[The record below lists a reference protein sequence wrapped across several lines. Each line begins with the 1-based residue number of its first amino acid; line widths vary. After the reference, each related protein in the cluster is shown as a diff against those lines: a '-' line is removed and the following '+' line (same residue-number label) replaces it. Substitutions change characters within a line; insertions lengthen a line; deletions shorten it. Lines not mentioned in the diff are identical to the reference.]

1 MYAILDKLLLFL
13 SCSTLY
19 LFQVD
24 GNYVI
29 VPVITSVALSSLFLY
44 LEDHRIHLVGSIL
57 YSVLCF
63 FFPYLIIFLPLIM
76 YDILHTKFQ
85 YGALLL
91 PLLMI
96 YHNIT
101 YSGMIISFCLILL
114 ILSYFLKYKTDCIND
129 LRHDYNELRDNSMK
143 MSMELEQKNQVLL
156 QNQDYEINLAMLN
169 ERNRISKEIHDSIG
183 HLLSRA
189 LLMVGALKTITKEEP
204 IKEGLS
210 DLNETLSGG
219 MDQIRNSIHQMY
231 DESIDLYQQVE
242 KLIKDFTFCPV
253 SHEYDITNPPP
264 LGLKQSMI
272 SILKEALANIIRHS
286 NATKVIIRLREHPVM
301 YQLIIQDNG
310 TIDESKKRILQNAF
324 DKQEFGEGMGLQNI
338 HDRVKSFGGNI
349 HISLEDG
356 YKLFLS
362 FPKQKK

>member
-1 MYAILDKLLLFL
+1 MNVILDKLLLFL
-13 SCSTLY
+13 CCSTLY

-24 GNYVI
+24 DSYVI
-29 VPVITSVALSSLFLY
+29 VPVITAVALSSLFLY
-44 LEDHRIHLVGSIL
+44 FEDHRIHLIGCII
-57 YSVLCF
+57 YSVFCF
-63 FFPYLIIFLPLIM
+63 FFPYLVIFLPLIL

-91 PLLMI
+91 PLLVI
-96 YHNIT
+96 YHNFT
-101 YSGMIISFCLILL
+101 YSGLIISFCFILL
-114 ILSYFLKYKTDCIND
+114 AISHFLKYKSDSIHE
-129 LRHDYNELRDNSMK
+129 LSQDYNELRDSSMK
-143 MSMELEQKNQVLL
+143 MSLELEKKNQVLL

-204 IKEGLS
+204 VKEGLS
-210 DLNETLSGG
+210 ELNETLSGG
-219 MDQIRNSIHQMY
+219 MDQIRSSIHQMY

-253 SHEYDITNPPP
+253 THEYDITNPPP

-272 SILKEALANIIRHS
+272 SIIKEALANIIRHS
-286 NATKVIIRLREHPVM
+286 NATKVIVRLREHPAM

-324 DKQEFGEGMGLQNI
+324 DKQEFGEGMGLQTI
-338 HDRVKSFGGNI
+338 HDRVKNFGGNI
-349 HISLEDG
+349 HISLDDG

-362 FPKQKK
+362 FPKQKS